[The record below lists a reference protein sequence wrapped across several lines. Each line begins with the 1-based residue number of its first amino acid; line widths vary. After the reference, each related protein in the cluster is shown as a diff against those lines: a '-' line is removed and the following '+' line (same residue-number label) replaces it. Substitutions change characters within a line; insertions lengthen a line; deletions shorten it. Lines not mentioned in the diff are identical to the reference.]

1 MRVVAVDERDSSWE
15 QDDPTYRVYLHGGST
30 RGGEEWTG
38 GTTWTYDVSDADLLQ
53 VVDWAQREAG
63 NTRHYAIALVR
74 EDPRRPTADQR
85 GLVWLIGIDGND
97 SITDPP
103 SLDRQRRMLARM
115 TDPVGIPEAD
125 RAPSPR

>member
-15 QDDPTYRVYLHGGST
+15 DPDPTYRVYLHGGSA
-30 RGGEEWTG
+30 RDGEEWTG
-38 GTTWTYDVSDADLLQ
+38 GTTWTYDVTEADLLQ

-63 NTRHYAIALVR
+63 GTRHYAIALVR
-74 EDPRRPTADQR
+74 DNRREDSSR
-85 GLVWLIGIDGND
+85 GLVWLIGMDGND

-103 SLDRQRRMLARM
+103 SLDRQRRMLVRM